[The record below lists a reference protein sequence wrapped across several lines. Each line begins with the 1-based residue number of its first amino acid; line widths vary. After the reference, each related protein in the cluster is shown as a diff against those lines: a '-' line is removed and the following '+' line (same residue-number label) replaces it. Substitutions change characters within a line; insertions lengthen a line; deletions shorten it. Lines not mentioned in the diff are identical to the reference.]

1 MPVFNLQAQSSDYT
15 PSEPGKG
22 GMAVSWPGGVGAK
35 VPFPVTGGGGL
46 SVKHSA
52 HRVMNTT
59 RRRLMKRL
67 SEISRR
73 RTLTLSR
80 KRPQTVR
87 QMKSLARSLRAAGRD
102 SKVAAAAAKAAASK
116 KLKANMK
123 NVERLLG
130 SMGVKNSR
138 SGSSRSGSSRSGSSN
153 NDI

>member
-52 HRVMNTT
+52 HRVMNAT
-59 RRRLMKRL
+59 RRRLMKHL
-67 SEISRR
+67 SKISERR
-73 RTLTLSR
+73 NMTFSK
-80 KRPQTVR
+80 KRPQTVKQLTKMER
-87 QMKSLARSLRAAGRD
+87 RHRAADREE
-102 SKVAAAAAKAAASK
+102 KAVALFAKQAASK

-130 SMGVKNSR
+130 SMGVKNSSR
-138 SGSSRSGSSRSGSSN
+138 NSSRNGSSN

>member
-73 RTLTLSR
+73 RNMIHSR
-80 KRPQTVR
+80 KRPQTVKELTKMER
-87 QMKSLARSLRAAGRD
+87 RLRAADREE
-102 SKVAAAAAKAAASK
+102 KAAALFAKQAASK
-116 KLKANMK
+116 KLKKDMK

-138 SGSSRSGSSRSGSSN
+138 SGSSN